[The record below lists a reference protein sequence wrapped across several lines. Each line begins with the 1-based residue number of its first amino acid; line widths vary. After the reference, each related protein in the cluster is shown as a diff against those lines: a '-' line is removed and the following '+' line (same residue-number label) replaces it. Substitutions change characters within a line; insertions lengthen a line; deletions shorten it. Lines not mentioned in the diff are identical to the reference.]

1 MSYSIESKVGELLAN
16 RETRAILDKHIPDLS
31 PNPLVRAAEH
41 ISLKQVVAYSG
52 SITPEKLAAID
63 AELALCKK
71 IFSSNST
78 VGELLGNPKTRAV
91 LDKHIPDFSPNPL
104 VRAAHNNSLNAV
116 SQYSGGTITPER
128 LAAINADLAKL

>member
-1 MSYSIESKVGELLAN
+1 MSFSIESKVGELLAN
-16 RETRAILDKHIPDLS
+16 PATRAVLDKHIPELS

-41 ISLKQVVAYSG
+41 ISLKQVVAFSG
-52 SITPEKLAAID
+52 TITPDQLTAIN

-71 IFSSNST
+71 TFSINST
-78 VGELLGNPKTRAV
+78 VGELLENPKTRAV

-104 VRAAHNNSLNAV
+104 VRAAQNASLKAVAEYSNN
-116 SQYSGGTITPER
+116 TITTDR

>member
-16 RETRAILDKHIPDLS
+16 PETRAVLDKNIPDLS
-31 PNPLVRAAEH
+31 PNPLVRAAEQ
-41 ISLKQVVAYSG
+41 ISLKQVLAYSD
-52 SITPEKLAAID
+52 SVTPDQLAAIN

-71 IFSSNST
+71 TFSINST

-104 VRAAHNNSLNAV
+104 VRAAHNNSLRAV
-116 SQYSGGTITPER
+116 SEYSGGTITPDR
-128 LAAINADLAKL
+128 LAAISADLAKL